1 MTVESASYI
10 SQLNPALPSAADAKS
25 EGDDHF
31 RLMKTVL
38 QTQFPNFGAGAVTA
52 THSDLN
58 RVAGA
63 NTATLTFSSGNMGL
77 GMSPTY
83 AVDVTGSA
91 GSGFRFNVGSN
102 QVVLAVDVGAVGGV
116 AGTLNAAPFAL
127 WAGGAVRAWVM
138 HTGQLRLVAMAEDP
152 INGVAGDVYYSST
165 GVLRFYNGSVWA
177 NV

>member
-31 RLMKTVL
+31 RLLKTVL

-91 GSGFRFNVGSN
+91 GSGFRFT
-102 QVVLAVDVGAVGGV
+102 VGAVGGV